1 MRGIVNQV
9 LERLL
14 DSSTGVSS
22 TGLARAAGISR
33 QAAHKHL
40 VKLVEAGAL
49 VSEGKARAC
58 RYRRSAATNCSP
70 AALLAV
76 APGGPGA
83 RAAPASQPS
92 RARPEVTAALPSPLS
107 RLPPSVADS
116 PAPLRTR
123 LEVDSAGSQF
133 RLSARLL
140 LDGVE
145 AGEVTLDF
153 TGVADVAE
161 EFLEEVFVVWAA
173 KHPRATLRV
182 AHFPQRH
189 AHLLLDLA
197 RRRAEEEPVT
207 GLCALGSLLGS

>member
-22 TGLARAAGISR
+22 TELARAAGISR

-40 VKLVEAGAL
+40 VKLVDAGAL
-49 VSEGKARAC
+49 AAAGRARAC
-58 RYRRSAATNCSP
+58 RYRRTAAGQASSAF
-70 AALLAV
+70 L
-76 APGGPGA
+76 
-83 RAAPASQPS
+83 AAPAGAPGPAGASAHQS
-92 RARPEVTAALPSPLS
+92 LRRRPEAGAAP
-107 RLPPSVADS
+107 A

-123 LEVDSAGSQF
+123 LEVASAGAHF

-140 LDGVE
+140 LEGVE
-145 AGEVTLDF
+145 AGEATLDF
-153 TGVADVAE
+153 TGVVDVGE

-173 KHPRATLRV
+173 KHPRVTLRV

-197 RRRAEEEPVT
+197 RRRAEEEPVA